1 MSRMLRVSC
10 ITTLLLLSVAGLR
23 AAGPSPVSPGEGDR
37 PSLTADACPTFSWS
51 AAAAERIELVVYDLN
66 LGSNAPPKLSV
77 MVNGGA
83 TSWSPG
89 RDECLSPGGEY
100 AWAVRAVSGDRT
112 GQWSEPRF
120 IAIPNLPSR
129 EEFDRALQV
138 VRRYLNRKGTAT
150 VDPEVRSVSTTSV
163 SLPSPNRTTGTPGEQ
178 VVDSADAA
186 IRGER
191 VESSGIVVGVVG
203 TSASPDGAGVLAA
216 NRNPGG
222 GADLILDGSAQ
233 GTGNTF
239 LTESS
244 IVVEG
249 FAFDLTNLG
258 SDLDLRLNGASV
270 VTTVTDRDALSQ
282 LACQTDE
289 VARWNGSSWICSPD
303 LIGVGSTE
311 CDPDQS
317 VLWSGSEWFCHDV
330 VELPPDADGDNI
342 SDDDEGAP
350 GTDTDADAT
359 PDYLDLDSDDDTIS
373 DHDEAGD
380 LSLLTPPVDSDTDGV
395 PDFQNPDVVCA
406 DADLDGFEDEACGG
420 DDCDDT
426 RDDVHPGAVEVCD
439 GVDNDCD
446 DLVDEGC

>member
-1 MSRMLRVSC
+1 MNRIQRVSLV
-10 ITTLLLLSVAGLR
+10 TSLLTVS
-23 AAGPSPVSPGEGDR
+23 AAGQLSPAPDPVSPGDSDR
-37 PSLTADACPTFSWS
+37 QSLTAGACPTFSWS
-51 AAAAERIELVVYDLN
+51 ATVAERVELVVYDLN
-66 LGSNAPPKLSV
+66 LGPKAPPELNISV
-77 MVNGGA
+77 DGGA

-89 RDECLSPGGEY
+89 RDQCLSPGGEY
-100 AWAVRAVSGDRT
+100 AWSVRAVSGEQAGR
-112 GQWSEPRF
+112 WSRPRF
-120 IAIPNLPSR
+120 IAVPDLPSK
-129 EEFDRALQV
+129 EEFTRALRV
-138 VRRYLNRKGTAT
+138 VRRYLEHEEPASTDHGVLAAT
-150 VDPEVRSVSTTSV
+150 PAVP
-163 SLPSPNRTTGTPGEQ
+163 PTPTLLTQTLANEI
-178 VVDSADAA
+178 VDSADAA

-191 VESSGIVVGVVG
+191 TETGGIVVGVVG
-203 TSASPDGAGVLAA
+203 ASASADGAGVLAA

-233 GTGNTF
+233 GTGNAF
-239 LTESS
+239 LTESA

-270 VTTVTDRDALSQ
+270 VTTVTDQDALSQ

-303 LIGVGSTE
+303 LFGVGSAE

-317 VLWSGSEWFCHDV
+317 ALWSGSEWFCHDV
-330 VELPPDADGDNI
+330 VDLPPDADGDNI

-350 GTDTDADAT
+350 GTDTDADTT

-395 PDFQNPDVVCA
+395 PDFQDPDVVCA

-426 RDDVHPGAVEVCD
+426 RNDVHPGAVEVCD